1 MVWSI
6 YKSSLLGDT
15 EEDGKKATDSE
26 MEMELAST
34 KYEDGGHLP
43 DQGGSASR
51 GNDIT
56 QEQQELTA
64 TEDSGDDEVSP
75 ISFQVMVILCID
87 GCAWFRVAGER
98 LAGITH

>member
-1 MVWSI
+1 VVWSR

-26 MEMELAST
+26 IEMLLAST
-34 KYEDGGHLP
+34 EEYEDGGHLP
-43 DQGGSASR
+43 DQGGSA
-51 GNDIT
+51 NDIT
-56 QEQQELTA
+56 RDQQEVTA
-64 TEDSGDDEVSP
+64 TEDSGEDEVSP
-75 ISFQVMVILCID
+75 ISFQVIVILCID